1 MQKMKMVGSFILVLF
16 ISKINILLQHA
27 ACILSISDY
36 IRKKKNFTYFFISFS
51 LKLRQ
56 EFLLK
61 IELHVKKRILLTY
74 LGIHCRILN
83 AKKKKLYKKFVQN
96 LFTYFYNV

>member
-36 IRKKKNFTYFFISFS
+36 IRKKKKFYIFFYQLFPQDQT
-51 LKLRQ
+51 RV
-56 EFLLK
+56 F
-61 IELHVKKRILLTY
+61 VKNRIA
-74 LGIHCRILN
+74 C
-83 AKKKKLYKKFVQN
+83 KKKNIIDLLGDTLQNTQRKKIYK
-96 LFTYFYNV
+96 